1 VRCDEDLGK
10 AHHPVRCN
18 PVLLQDLL
26 GFKVALSIHQED
38 GVFSFMTNKAQSRPV
53 PVPKDLQRTFE
64 SAVRDIH
71 QVSLTGQASPQRT
84 PIVQRVG
91 AGARESYISAEKRAL
106 SDAAKALAQLW
117 RVSPSST
124 R

>member
-1 VRCDEDLGK
+1 
-10 AHHPVRCN
+10 
-18 PVLLQDLL
+18 
-26 GFKVALSIHQED
+26 
-38 GVFSFMTNKAQSRPV
+38 MTTKTQSQPV

-64 SAVRDIH
+64 SAVRDIY
-71 QVSLTGQASPQRT
+71 QVSLTGQVSRQRT

-91 AGARESYISAEKRAL
+91 VGARESYISAEKRAL

-117 RVSPSST
+117 RVSPS